1 MKSKIQNRLTTLL
14 TENILLKI
22 VSISCALTLWT
33 WVQNQTV
40 EEISLKALITYT
52 YPEDLSIVN
61 IPRQSVTVL
70 LEGPQVLVKG
80 IKNASLEVDIDSSD
94 AAKGTTSYE
103 LTTSS
108 ISNIP
113 AGFRVLRI
121 SPPSIDI
128 EFDTTMTREVRVEPN
143 IVGTPSDGWE
153 LREWNIS
160 PPNITLQGATKIVS
174 NMDTIK
180 TEVINIDNSRGS
192 MTKSV
197 EIIQPPS
204 LSLNNE
210 SIYVNVQMNIDTVFQ
225 TERFAN
231 IPILIRN
238 QNWSV
243 EPKYA
248 TISIQG
254 AAKDLENLRA
264 EQITI
269 LVENIKVQEGP
280 IEMNLIEENTEK
292 ESEEKDSLPDISAI
306 FPNSNLMRYTI
317 QDPPTIILQKA
328 ATP

>member
-14 TENILLKI
+14 TENILLKV

-80 IKNASLEVDIDSSD
+80 IKNASLEVDLDSSD

-128 EFDTTMTREVRVEPN
+128 ELDTP
-143 IVGTPSDGWE
+143 I
-153 LREWNIS
+153 REWNIS

-269 LVENIKVQEGP
+269 LVENIKMQEGP